1 MLKFWIREKFFSVV
15 KYCVSPFIR
24 FEVEFEEGI
33 SEKDLTNPK
42 TIYAL
47 PNKSVSE
54 LVALDKYTDKQNTV
68 SPIEGFEE
76 TNLQR
81 FIRLIPPKF
90 DIGTQKIKRFLPE
103 NLPEILSLDDEKIIL
118 IPVSFYWGMHP
129 DKQKSFFKIVFS
141 QSWTVSGY
149 FKKFFRVLL
158 HGRSLVIKF
167 NRPLTLSELKDK
179 ERTVDESSRLVSRYL
194 RAIFRKTKKAAIG
207 PDISHRRTL
216 VRSLSRDKV
225 VREEI
230 KAQSN
235 GDLKKKRRLNKK
247 AFKYANEICS
257 DINYPIVRN
266 LQRGLSWFW
275 NKRYDGIHLQN
286 LDKLKSI
293 ADDHSL
299 VYLPCHRS
307 HIDYL
312 ALSYILL
319 EKGLMLPHIAA
330 GNNLNLPI
338 LGGIGKGG
346 GAFFMRRSF
355 RDNKLYSLIFFQYF
369 KRLLQ
374 RGSSVEF
381 FPEGGRSRSG
391 FTLQAKPGLLSMTIR
406 SFASLSDEKVKLIPT
421 YIGYEKIIEGNSY
434 LSELLGEEKKRE
446 NFLDLFKTIKD
457 FGNFLGN
464 AYINFGEPIDL
475 KDFLEQKEGLKD
487 YTIDSP
493 LDRPIW
499 LKKATSRLGIEVMKG
514 INKSSA
520 ITTSSLFSLSLLT
533 ETTQSLDTKIISKRI
548 ELFIDLIKRNQNFK
562 DVWLTE
568 DSPEKIIAKTEEL
581 GLINSQLIGGEKVFR
596 PTRNEAAL
604 LSFYQNNIS
613 HFFLLYSLVCLSLKY
628 VEELSEKEI
637 LRLTNLVYPFLQSD
651 FYLPWSDEQVGK
663 VVVNNLKI
671 LIELGLVV
679 KKDKDLLTKPEKDSK
694 EYRDFLALSNISEP
708 SIKRFYIVMSTLWKE
723 EIDILEL
730 QDKCEAIANK
740 LQEIEGWL
748 YTEFSDASKF
758 KSFIAKLLDDRYI
771 KENTNNKLS
780 ASRITKRVQKEFKQF
795 FNQEFMNEVNRLN
808 L

>member
-15 KYCVSPFIR
+15 KYCVSPLIR

-33 SEKDLTNPK
+33 TEKDLTNPK

-230 KAQSN
+230 KAQSK

-286 LDKLKSI
+286 LDKIKSI
-293 ADDHSL
+293 ADDNSL

-475 KDFLEQKEGLKD
+475 KDFLELKEGLKD

-499 LKKATSRLGIEVMKG
+499 LKKATSRLGVEVMKG

-758 KSFIAKLLDDRYI
+758 KSFITKLLDDRYI

-795 FNQEFMNEVNRLN
+795 FNQEFMNEVNRLD